1 MARTYSPGEQLP
13 GGYLIEGQL
22 GRGGHSIVYAA
33 RDVSDGTAV
42 AVKVLDSEG
51 LNEEARARFV
61 REAEIHRKLE
71 SDHVA
76 RVLAAYDLEQTAT
89 GRDDTGGH
97 LVFLVM
103 ERLTGEDANRRVER
117 EGPQPVERA
126 ISWILDACEALGEAH
141 AAGVVHRDIKPA
153 NLFLVRGPD
162 RPSMVKL
169 LDFGIA
175 RLRDGEG
182 IHGGRLTTSTSVFGS
197 PAYIA
202 PEQLLST
209 SKADVRSDVYGLG
222 ATLFELVT
230 GQVPFPAKNL
240 ADMTANIIREPPRS
254 PHAIRPEVPPKLDR
268 IILKCLAKN
277 PAERFQTVDELRD
290 ALLDVLVDPK
300 EAPRTVFQSKPPV
313 AAAAHARKDRQ
324 ARTVKKERRR
334 QVVEIVLTAFA
345 AMMLVLLAGATIFL
359 LWGR

>member
-1 MARTYSPGEQLP
+1 VGRALSRGEVLP
-13 GGYLIEGQL
+13 GGYRIEGQL

-33 RDVSDGTAV
+33 RDESDGKAV
-42 AVKVLDSEG
+42 AVKVLDAHH
-51 LNEEARARFV
+51 LDADARARFV
-61 REAEIHRKLE
+61 REAEIHRKLK

-76 RVLAAYDLEQTAT
+76 RVLDAYDL
-89 GRDDTGGH
+89 DDGMGGH

-126 ISWILDACEALGEAH
+126 ISWILDACEALEEAH
-141 AAGVVHRDIKPA
+141 AAGIVHRDLKPG

-175 RLRDGEG
+175 RLHGGDG
-182 IHGGRLTTSTSVFGS
+182 ITGRLTTSTSVFGS

-209 SKADVRSDVYGLG
+209 SKADARSDIYGLG

-240 ADMTANIIREPPRS
+240 ADMTANIIRDPARS
-254 PHAIRPEVPPKLDR
+254 AHAIRPEVPPSLDR

-277 PAERFQTVDELRD
+277 PAERFQTVVELRD
-290 ALLDVLVDPK
+290 ALLQVLVDPK
-300 EAPRTVFQSKPPV
+300 EAPKTVFQSKPPV
-313 AAAAHARKDRQ
+313 AAVAHARSERQ
-324 ARTVKKERRR
+324 QRTLRKEKQRKML
-334 QVVEIVLTAFA
+334 EIVLTAFA
-345 AMMLVLLAGATIFL
+345 AMMLVVLAGAAIFL
-359 LWGR
+359 FWGR

>member
-1 MARTYSPGEQLP
+1 MSRAFSPGEVLP
-13 GGYLIEGQL
+13 GGYQIEGQL

-33 RDVSDGTAV
+33 RDTSDGHPV
-42 AVKVLDSEG
+42 AVKVLDSEH
-51 LNEEARARFV
+51 LTEDARARFV
-61 REAEIHRKLE
+61 REAEIHRKLT

-76 RVLAAYDLEQTAT
+76 RVLDAYDLDDGAG
-89 GRDDTGGH
+89 GR

-126 ISWILDACEALGEAH
+126 ISWLLDACEALAEAH
-141 AAGVVHRDIKPA
+141 AAGVVHRDLKPG

-182 IHGGRLTTSTSVFGS
+182 ITGHRLTTSTSVFGS

-209 SKADVRSDVYGLG
+209 SKADARSDVYGLG

-240 ADMTANIIREPPRS
+240 ADMTANIIRDPPRS
-254 PHAIRPEVPPKLDR
+254 AHAIRPEVPPKLDH

-277 PAERFQTVDELRD
+277 PNDRFQTVIELRD
-290 ALLDVLVDPK
+290 ALLQVLVDPK
-300 EAPRTVFQSKPPV
+300 EAPKTVFQSKPPI

-324 ARTVKKERRR
+324 ARTIKKEKNR
-334 QVVEIVLTAFA
+334 QLIEIVLTAFA